1 MIMDRVST
9 GVQKKLDFFR
19 GLATKSISLFLQP
32 AWLGTGIIYA
42 LASRNNT

>member
-19 GLATKSISLFLQP
+19 PPKVFRFFCSPRGSVQV
-32 AWLGTGIIYA
+32 
-42 LASRNNT
+42 